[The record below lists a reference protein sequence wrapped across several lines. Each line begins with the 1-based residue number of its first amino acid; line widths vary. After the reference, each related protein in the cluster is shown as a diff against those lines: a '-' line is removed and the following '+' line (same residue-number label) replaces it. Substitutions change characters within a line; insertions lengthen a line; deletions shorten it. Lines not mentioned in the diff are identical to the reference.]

1 MKALVYITVMMVS
14 LTLVLAADARQLF
27 WDDFEADTL
36 GAEPSKWENLGV
48 GAGEGGEIV
57 PDPEN
62 GNNKVFRIASSPGR
76 ATTAHSM

>member
-1 MKALVYITVMMVS
+1 MKTYVYIMVMMVS
-14 LTLVLAADARQLF
+14 LTLVLTVDARQLF

-57 PDPEN
+57 ADPEN
-62 GNNKVFRIASSPGR
+62 GNNRVFSMPDRFVAE
-76 ATTAHSM
+76 AHSM